1 MYKAIYI
8 IDTYFGGIY
17 TILTAIV
24 YRRIIIYIVN
34 LWHFKILHD
43 EYKLFSKRG
52 PKKKDLGGFLQT
64 LALLNFSPYHTAFS
78 LLAGACGTNEYFQL
92 FSYFLIIFQHLG
104 EFLHEILSLTRIWQI
119 SLNSIKFNY
128 NFRNFSK

>member
-24 YRRIIIYIVN
+24 YRRIIIYIVI

-52 PKKKDLGGFLQT
+52 PKKKDLGGGGQGQGGVRARLRQ
-64 LALLNFSPYHTAFS
+64 A
-78 LLAGACGTNEYFQL
+78 
-92 FSYFLIIFQHLG
+92 
-104 EFLHEILSLTRIWQI
+104 
-119 SLNSIKFNY
+119 
-128 NFRNFSK
+128 